1 MKDDLLHGG
10 SLDRMREAFPY
21 APKPWVDLSTG
32 INPWPYPVSPFPSDT
47 LQHLPTQTA
56 YHHCQSVMANA
67 IGASSDTLVL
77 APGSELLIRLL
88 PRIISPRRVVVLQPS
103 YGDHAQVWRAAG
115 REVIETHDPMSLAN
129 TADAVVLCNP
139 NNPDGRLFDPSELK
153 ALRRELAKRGG
164 WLIVDEA
171 YAELTPDLSLAQYG
185 GEPGLIVL
193 RSFGKFF
200 GLAGLRLGAMFAPD
214 KILAEMTNLLGV
226 WPVSGLAL
234 EVGAQAYADHAW
246 QADMRNRLEEG
257 RKRLDLILREVGFR
271 HVQGT
276 NLFRFVSCEDAHGVW
291 QQLAKAGIYVRRFPW
306 SEEHLRFGLPADEA
320 AEARLRAA
328 LSPSA

>member
-1 MKDDLLHGG
+1 MKNDLLHGG
-10 SLDRMREAFPY
+10 SLDHMREAFPG
-21 APKPWVDLSTG
+21 APEPWIDLSTG
-32 INPWPYPVSPFPSDT
+32 INPWPYPVPHFPSDT
-47 LQHLPTQTA
+47 LQHLPTEAAYNHCRTA
-56 YHHCQSVMANA
+56 MANA
-67 IGASSDTLVL
+67 LGARPDTLAL

-88 PRIISPRRVVVLQPS
+88 PRIIAPNCVVVLQPS

-115 REVIETHDPMSLAN
+115 CEVIETHDPLSRAK

-139 NNPDGRLFDPSELK
+139 NNPDGRLFDPSELN

-171 YAELTPDLSLAQYG
+171 YAELTSDLRLAQYG

-200 GLAGLRLGAMFAPD
+200 GLAGLCLGAIFAPD

-234 EVGAQAYADHAW
+234 EVGAQAYADRAW
-246 QADMRNRLEEG
+246 QADMRKRLEEG
-257 RKRLDLILREVGFR
+257 
-271 HVQGT
+271 
-276 NLFRFVSCEDAHGVW
+276 
-291 QQLAKAGIYVRRFPW
+291 
-306 SEEHLRFGLPADEA
+306 
-320 AEARLRAA
+320 
-328 LSPSA
+328 